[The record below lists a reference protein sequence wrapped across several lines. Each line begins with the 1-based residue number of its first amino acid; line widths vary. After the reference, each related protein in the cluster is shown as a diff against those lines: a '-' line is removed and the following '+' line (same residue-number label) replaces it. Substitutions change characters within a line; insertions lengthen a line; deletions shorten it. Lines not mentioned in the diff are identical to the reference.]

1 NISDMGFGYS
11 QVLPIVTAIWLET
24 ERRIASPRRPITFII
39 EQPELHLHPSY
50 QNNLAKIFA
59 KVVTTAKSNNID
71 LKIIFETHSQTMI
84 EALGEC
90 IEDNMGL
97 SENDVSILIF
107 EKNDKQQT
115 IVQKSYFNE
124 DGFLQSWPVGFFSG
138 R

>member
-1 NISDMGFGYS
+1 M
-11 QVLPIVTAIWLET
+11 
-24 ERRIASPRRPITFII
+24 
-39 EQPELHLHPSY
+39 
-50 QNNLAKIFA
+50 
-59 KVVTTAKSNNID
+59 
-71 LKIIFETHSQTMI
+71 KIIFETHSQTMI

>member
-1 NISDMGFGYS
+1 
-11 QVLPIVTAIWLET
+11 
-24 ERRIASPRRPITFII
+24 
-39 EQPELHLHPSY
+39 
-50 QNNLAKIFA
+50 
-59 KVVTTAKSNNID
+59 
-71 LKIIFETHSQTMI
+71 
-84 EALGEC
+84 LGEC